1 MRYPLFHYLGGQ
13 LWWVFIKFCKTNL
26 DEEQSEDKWARNI
39 FFLIIIGVVV
49 AFVSIKFF

>member
-1 MRYPLFHYLGGQ
+1 MRYIILSDIDGL

-26 DEEQSEDKWARNI
+26 DDEQSEDKWARNI